1 MEKYLKKLMEEK
13 ILILD
18 GAMGTMIQKYHLEEE
33 DFRGNLYNNKHKE
46 NNILLKGNN
55 DLLSLTRPDII
66 KEIHKKYL
74 DAGSDIIETNTFSG
88 TTIAQH
94 DYLMENQV
102 YNINYESAKIAKEL
116 CVNYTNENPS
126 KPRFVAGAIG
136 PTNRTLSISPDV
148 ERPEYRNIT
157 WDELVQAYYEQIT
170 ALVDGGV
177 DILLIETI
185 FDTLNAKAAIYACLD
200 YFEKTNKKLPI
211 MISGTITDNSGRT
224 LSGQTVEAFYASVRH
239 CKPLCI
245 GLNCALGAE
254 AMLQHIRKLSEIAE
268 CYVHAY
274 PNAGLPNAM
283 GEYDETPEMMTNI
296 LSKFFNEDLLNIV
309 GGCCGSTDLH
319 IKSIY
324 EKTKK
329 YKPNRK
335 PKEKCQYTRLSGLE
349 DLLLTPELNF
359 VNIGERCNVAGS
371 RRFKRLIMKKNYTKA
386 LEVASDHLDDGA
398 QILDINM
405 DDGMLESGDCMK
417 TFCNLVASDPNICKI
432 PIMIDSSKFE
442 VILEGLK
449 CLQGSCIVNSLSLKE
464 GEEEFIKKA
473 SIIKKFG
480 ASVVIMAFDENGQA
494 AEKMIK

>member
-177 DILLIETI
+177 DILLIETV

-200 YFEKTNKKLPI
+200 
-211 MISGTITDNSGRT
+211 G
-224 LSGQTVEAFYASVRH
+224 
-239 CKPLCI
+239 
-245 GLNCALGAE
+245 
-254 AMLQHIRKLSEIAE
+254 
-268 CYVHAY
+268 
-274 PNAGLPNAM
+274 
-283 GEYDETPEMMTNI
+283 
-296 LSKFFNEDLLNIV
+296 
-309 GGCCGSTDLH
+309 
-319 IKSIY
+319 
-324 EKTKK
+324 
-329 YKPNRK
+329 
-335 PKEKCQYTRLSGLE
+335 
-349 DLLLTPELNF
+349 
-359 VNIGERCNVAGS
+359 
-371 RRFKRLIMKKNYTKA
+371 
-386 LEVASDHLDDGA
+386 
-398 QILDINM
+398 
-405 DDGMLESGDCMK
+405 
-417 TFCNLVASDPNICKI
+417 
-432 PIMIDSSKFE
+432 
-442 VILEGLK
+442 
-449 CLQGSCIVNSLSLKE
+449 
-464 GEEEFIKKA
+464 
-473 SIIKKFG
+473 
-480 ASVVIMAFDENGQA
+480 
-494 AEKMIK
+494 